1 MRIPHRNRESSNQ
14 HPLRVAY
21 FSGTMRRG
29 QDGVTRVL
37 YRTIDALRDQ
47 GIKSIFF
54 SPIVPDAGDSS
65 AEMRT
70 VPSIAFPWYPDYRIA
85 LPGYKAFTAELQQFR
100 PDILHIH
107 SPCTLGCAAV
117 HWGKRNNVPV
127 VATYHTHF
135 ASYAKY
141 YKIKALEVFGWN
153 YMRSLYHSC
162 QRVYVPSIP
171 ILHELATRGLEHLA
185 FMPHGVDAATFSPRH
200 RSRNWRTGVTP
211 EGKKILLYAG
221 RLVWEKDLQTL
232 IGACAILKAQR
243 SDWILVLA
251 GDGPVRAELAS
262 AMPEAK
268 FLGSLAGREL
278 SAAYASSDILVFPST
293 TETFGNVVVEAM
305 ASGLPPICAA
315 EGGAGGSIQHGI
327 TGFITNPRDASDI
340 ARHVGLLLDD
350 PSKLLSMGKAAR
362 AYARTQTWEGI
373 FERLF
378 ADYKSVVSQYV
389 PGRRQGKR
397 TKAASLRGQRR

>member
-1 MRIPHRNRESSNQ
+1 MHVARWNRKSIHQ
-14 HPLRVAY
+14 YPLRVAY

-37 YRTIDALRDQ
+37 YRTIDALNDQ
-47 GIKSIFF
+47 GIESIFF
-54 SPIVPDAGDSS
+54 SPIVPDAKD
-65 AEMRT
+65 APADLRT

-85 LPGYKAFTAELQQFR
+85 LPGFKAFEADLQQFR

-107 SPCTLGCAAV
+107 SPCPLGCAAI

-141 YKIKALEVFGWN
+141 YKIKALEIFGWN
-153 YMRSLYHSC
+153 YLRSLYRSC
-162 QRVYVPSIP
+162 QQVYVPSIP
-171 ILHELATRGLEHLA
+171 ILHELSTRGLEHLA
-185 FMPHGVDAATFSPRH
+185 FMPHGVDAKSFNPRH
-200 RSRNWRTGVTP
+200 HSKKWRNGVAP
-211 EGKKILLYAG
+211 DGKKVLLYAG

-232 IGACAILKAQR
+232 IGAYTLLKAQR
-243 SDWILVLA
+243 SDWTLVLA

-262 AMPEAK
+262 AMPEAR
-268 FLGSLAGREL
+268 FLGSLSGRAL

-293 TETFGNVVVEAM
+293 TETFGNVIVEAM

-327 TGFITNPRDASDI
+327 NGFITNPRDPSDI
-340 ARHVGLLLDD
+340 ARHIGLLLDD
-350 PSKLLSMGKAAR
+350 PVRLLRMGRAAR
-362 AYARTQTWEGI
+362 AYARTQMWESI
-373 FERLF
+373 FDRLF
-378 ADYKSVVSQYV
+378 ADYRRVVAEYV
-389 PGRRQGKR
+389 PARLRARRR
-397 TKAASLRGQRR
+397 KAA

>member
-1 MRIPHRNRESSNQ
+1 MRKPLRYRESTHE
-14 HPLRVAY
+14 HPLRVAF

-47 GIKSIFF
+47 GIESIFF
-54 SPIVPDAGDSS
+54 SPVVSEGEDGAAD
-65 AEMRT
+65 MRT
-70 VPSIAFPWYPDYRIA
+70 VPSIALPWYPDYRIA
-85 LPGYKAFTAELQQFR
+85 LPGYRAFEAELKRFR

-107 SPCTLGCAAV
+107 SPCPLGCAAV

-141 YKIKALEVFGWN
+141 YKVRALEVFGWN

-162 QRVYVPSIP
+162 QRVYVPSVP

-185 FMPHGVDAATFSPRH
+185 FMPHGVDAKSFSPRH
-200 RSRNWRTGVTP
+200 RSRRWRNGVAP
-211 EGKKILLYAG
+211 DGKNVLLYAG
-221 RLVWEKDLQTL
+221 RLVWEKDLETL
-232 IGACAILKAQR
+232 IGTYNLLKAQR
-243 SDWILVLA
+243 SDWTLVLA
-251 GDGPVRAELAS
+251 GDGPVRTELES

-268 FLGSLAGREL
+268 FLGSLSGRAL

-293 TETFGNVVVEAM
+293 TETFGNVVIEAM

-315 EGGAGGSIQHGI
+315 EGGAAGSIQHGI
-327 TGFITNPRDASDI
+327 NGFITNPLDASDI
-340 ARHVGLLLDD
+340 ARHVEMLLDD
-350 PSKLLSMGKAAR
+350 PVRLLSMGRAAR
-362 AYARTQTWEGI
+362 AYARTQTWENI
-373 FERLF
+373 FDRLF
-378 ADYKSVVSQYV
+378 ADYRRVLAEYV
-389 PGRRQGKR
+389 PVRLRGKR
-397 TKAASLRGQRR
+397 KRAA

>member
-1 MRIPHRNRESSNQ
+1 MHIARRNRKSIHQ
-14 HPLRVAY
+14 HPLRVAF

-47 GIKSIFF
+47 GIESIFF
-54 SPIVPDAGDSS
+54 SPIIPEAEDAAAD
-65 AEMRT
+65 MRT
-70 VPSIAFPWYPDYRIA
+70 VPSIAFPWYPDYHIA
-85 LPGYKAFTAELQQFR
+85 LPGYRAFESDLKQFR

-107 SPCTLGCAAV
+107 SPCPLGCAAI

-153 YMRSLYHSC
+153 YLRSLYHSC
-162 QRVYVPSIP
+162 QRVYVPSLP

-185 FMPHGVDAATFSPRH
+185 FMPHGVDAKSFSPRH
-200 RSRNWRTGVTP
+200 RSRQWRNGVAP
-211 EGKKILLYAG
+211 DGKKVLLYAG

-232 IGACAILKAQR
+232 IEMYALLKTQR
-243 SDWILVLA
+243 SDWTLVLA

-262 AMPEAK
+262 AMPQAK
-268 FLGSLAGREL
+268 FLGSLSGRAL

-315 EGGAGGSIQHGI
+315 EGGAGGSVQHGI
-327 TGFITNPRDASDI
+327 NGFITSPRDPSDI

-350 PSKLLSMGKAAR
+350 PVRLLRMGRAAR

-373 FERLF
+373 FDRLF
-378 ADYKSVVSQYV
+378 ADYRSVVAEYV
-389 PGRRQGKR
+389 PARRRRKR
-397 TKAASLRGQRR
+397 RRVA

>member
-1 MRIPHRNRESSNQ
+1 MGKLLRNRESTHQ
-14 HPLRVAY
+14 RPLRVAY

-65 AEMRT
+65 ADMRT

-85 LPGYKAFTAELQQFR
+85 LPGYKAFTSDLQHFR

-162 QRVYVPSIP
+162 QRVYVPSLP

-185 FMPHGVDAATFSPRH
+185 FMPHGVDAASFSPRH
-200 RSRNWRTGVTP
+200 RSRNWRNSVAP
-211 EGKKILLYAG
+211 DGKKILLYAG

-232 IGACAILKAQR
+232 IGACAILTAQR
-243 SDWILVLA
+243 SDWTLVLA

-262 AMPEAK
+262 AIPEAK

-278 SAAYASSDILVFPST
+278 SVAYASSDILVFPST

-340 ARHVGLLLDD
+340 ARHVELLLDD
-350 PSKLLSMGKAAR
+350 PARLLRMGRAAR

-373 FERLF
+373 FDRLF
-378 ADYKSVVSQYV
+378 ADYRSVVAQYV
-389 PGRRQGKR
+389 PGRRRGKR
-397 TKAASLRGQRR
+397 TKAASLPAYRR